1 MPHKE
6 EAMTR
11 IHIIVGL
18 DDSPS
23 GRAALRWAAQHA
35 LLAGSGLRP
44 IDLLALPHSSAT
56 PGVDIAPA
64 TMDEIESAYRT
75 NITNVFQEIDPR
87 PDWSMEFLRG
97 EPGPVLVRKA
107 KDAQLLVIGTREHV
121 GIGRLLVGS
130 ISHYCLSH
138 ASCPVVAV
146 PAEAFNA
153 PGADSDPADHVGAPG
168 QADAS

>member
-1 MPHKE
+1 
-6 EAMTR
+6 
-11 IHIIVGL
+11 
-18 DDSPS
+18 
-23 GRAALRWAAQHA
+23 
-35 LLAGSGLRP
+35 
-44 IDLLALPHSSAT
+44 
-56 PGVDIAPA
+56 
-64 TMDEIESAYRT
+64 MDEIESAYRT

-153 PGADSDPADHVGAPG
+153 PARILTLLIMWARRAKPTPPEAVLCRRVRRGRIPSC
-168 QADAS
+168 

>member
-35 LLAGSGLRP
+35 LLASSVLRAIHVLDWP
-44 IDLLALPHSSAT
+44 YSSAT
-56 PGVDIAPA
+56 PGVDMAPA